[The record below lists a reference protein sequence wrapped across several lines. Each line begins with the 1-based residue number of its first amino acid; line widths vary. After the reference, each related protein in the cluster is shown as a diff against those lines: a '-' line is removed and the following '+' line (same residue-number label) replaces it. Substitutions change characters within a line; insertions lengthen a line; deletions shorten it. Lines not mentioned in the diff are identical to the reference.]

1 MNKDITLTG
10 LTAKQVML
18 LNEMWSKDTQEEFD
32 EWKETLTL
40 SNLKQVILLS
50 ELVNLEI
57 LDQQVTDYSMAKK
70 LIEELKW
77 KK

>member
-1 MNKDITLTG
+1 MTKDITLTG
-10 LTAKQVML
+10 LTAKQVIL

>member
-10 LTAKQVML
+10 LTAKQVIL

>member
-10 LTAKQVML
+10 LTAKQVIL

-57 LDQQVTDYSMAKK
+57 IDQQADDFSVANK